1 MQINLTELWHQ
12 MGPLAKGVVFVLLFM
27 SIWSLWV
34 AIDKYLLFSRAKK
47 QSIKFA
53 EAFTQELDKNSVQKQ
68 ALDLTREKRFRSS
81 HVAKITNAG
90 LQEFL
95 RLRDAAAKSGNPKAS
110 TEEGGMSIFERI
122 QHVMERSAIMIVSD
136 FKKGLSGL
144 ATIGA
149 TAPFVGLFGTVVGI
163 INAFQAI
170 KTEGAAAIGKVSG
183 GIAEALITTAAGLFV
198 AVPAVWLYNYFTT
211 KVDRIQNELTNVSS
225 DLLDYLLGVQEAQH
239 GAKHI

>member
-1 MQINLTELWHQ
+1 MDVSLVELWKS
-12 MGPLAKGVVFVLLFM
+12 MGSLAKGVIYVLFFM

-68 ALDLTREKRFRSS
+68 ALDLTREKRFRRS

-95 RLRDAAAKSGNPKAS
+95 RIRDLSAKSGNPAAG
-110 TEEGGMSIFERI
+110 EESGMTLFERI
-122 QHVMERSAIMIVSD
+122 QHVMERSSIMIVSD

-149 TAPFVGLFGTVVGI
+149 TAPFVGLFGTVIGI

-183 GIAEALITTAAGLFV
+183 GIAEALIATAIGLFV

-211 KVDRIQNELTNVSS
+211 KVERIQNELTNVSS
-225 DLLDYLLGVQEAQH
+225 DLLDYLIGVQEGQH
-239 GAKHI
+239 GSKRI

>member
-1 MQINLTELWHQ
+1 MNVSLVELWNQ
-12 MGPLAKGVVFVLLFM
+12 MGSLARGVVFVLLIM

-53 EAFTQELDKNSVQKQ
+53 EAFTQELDKNSVQKK
-68 ALDLTREKRFRSS
+68 ALDLTREKRFRRS

-90 LQEFL
+90 LQEYF
-95 RLRDAAAKSGNPKAS
+95 RLRDITEKGGNPSA
-110 TEEGGMSIFERI
+110 EEAGMSLFERI
-122 QHVMERSAIMIVSD
+122 QHVMERSAIMITSD

-170 KTEGAAAIGKVSG
+170 LVKYQV
-183 GIAEALITTAAGLFV
+183 V
-198 AVPAVWLYNYFTT
+198 
-211 KVDRIQNELTNVSS
+211 
-225 DLLDYLLGVQEAQH
+225 LL
-239 GAKHI
+239 KH